1 MQKAHANGF
10 TSVLRLIMALTAV
23 GCRGAM
29 DDVKLPDGIRI
40 TSPSKTHV
48 HANIS
53 ELAIP
58 DLPALTNIHALF
70 TVYFDGVGAT
80 DEKLKAL
87 TQLRFTNLACVV
99 FTDCP
104 LVTDKGIE
112 YVSQITS
119 VTNLGLRGMS
129 ISDAACVTMAAR
141 MRLHEVYMPGCPHVT
156 LAGLLKMA
164 QSKTIHSLG
173 FSLGKMKQND
183 LLEIINKSDPHLTRI
198 DINMDGSSERR
209 LDSPALRAA
218 AKERKI
224 KLYAIRN
231 RHCKEL

>member
-40 TSPSKTHV
+40 TSASKTHV

-112 YVSQITS
+112 ALRKMSGMRKL
-119 VTNLGLRGMS
+119 NLLGAQAT
-129 ISDAACVTMAAR
+129 DASMDV
-141 MRLHEVYMPGCPHVT
+141 
-156 LAGLLKMA
+156 LAGMERLQVVNLYR
-164 QSKTIHSLG
+164 
-173 FSLGKMKQND
+173 
-183 LLEIINKSDPHLTRI
+183 TRI
-198 DINMDGSSERR
+198 TNTGLAR
-209 LDSPALRAA
+209 LQGLKELTDVDLRYTRVTSNGIESLRAA
-218 AKERKI
+218 LPNSKVQFVGSSTVRP
-224 KLYAIRN
+224 RS
-231 RHCKEL
+231 